1 MSSQTLSNP
10 DWEPTLRSR
19 NFLGCSDTSSPP
31 AGTQLLCINNMVVP
45 CSGDS
50 NTNNKVVSLTILGVR
65 SVGWSSV
72 PWSKKGK
79 TKKDAEKVQTKPLF
93 EVKRYDGEP
102 NREKVIGA
110 VRVYSYQKEGGT
122 DKGPREDS
130 SFSVVEIGQVGC
142 TGRSRISPCT
152 RLPIPSVCPSSPLRT
167 RTASPCLCVARSM
180 SSVSSRTARWPVPRR
195 TPSARSWSRPIQA
208 SELSGPLESP
218 LLPYEVPKGPNGR
231 AADGLPCVQEAED
244 RV

>member
-1 MSSQTLSNP
+1 MSHHTPSLKFKPRHIAVAVVTFKKLLVFTLDLLAFNTLAFMSSQTMSNP

-31 AGTQLLCINNMVVP
+31 AGTQLLCINNTVVA

-50 NTNNKVVSLTILGVR
+50 NTKNKVVSLTILGVR

-79 TKKDAEKVQTKPLF
+79 TKKDAEKIQTKPLF
-93 EVKRYDGEP
+93 EVERYDGEP

-122 DKGPREDS
+122 DKGLREDS
-130 SFSVVEIGQVGC
+130 SFSVVKIGQVGC
-142 TGRSRISPCT
+142 IVYFCHFRSYLHRLYFCHFLSHLHCT
-152 RLPIPSVCPSSPLRT
+152 Y
-167 RTASPCLCVARSM
+167 
-180 SSVSSRTARWPVPRR
+180 
-195 TPSARSWSRPIQA
+195 TPP
-208 SELSGPLESP
+208 
-218 LLPYEVPKGPNGR
+218 
-231 AADGLPCVQEAED
+231 
-244 RV
+244 